1 MRLTRNEYRAVVLL
15 LLLLIGAGV
24 VIGGNALFFP
34 SYFYHHFLFG
44 ADWMPKLG
52 PYSQEMTQYAGAL
65 YLGMTVPAV
74 IALIRPTPRLLIAV
88 GWLNAVAAFPHMVFH
103 ISMEYMSGFAETI
116 PQAGFLFITVV
127 AGIATAEIARTGQA
141 RYFATRHADDSA
153 RRYVFID
160 EGAMKPSRT
169 HKVRRL
175 LVLLSIGYL
184 IIAVYNMFFPYH
196 FYKDFFFGYD
206 WISRLGDYSQHLTF
220 DTGALCGGF
229 AAAAILAAI
238 WLTPNVVRALGWGTA
253 VAAFP
258 MVIYHIAELHNE
270 GPLATAVQASVLFVV
285 AVSGLVLA
293 SLAQPAATAVTLP
306 RVTTPAPSPQQQ
318 A

>member
-1 MRLTRNEYRAVVLL
+1 MLL

-24 VIGGNALFFP
+24 VIGGHALFFP
-34 SYFYHHFLFG
+34 SYFYHHFLLG
-44 ADWMPKLG
+44 ADWLPKLG
-52 PYSQEMTQYAGAL
+52 PYSQEMTQIAGAL
-65 YLGMTVPAV
+65 YLGITVPAV

-88 GWLNAVAAFPHMVFH
+88 GWANAVAAFPHMVFH
-103 ISMEYMSGFAETI
+103 VSMEYMSGFGETI
-116 PQAGFLFITVV
+116 PQAGFLFVTVV

-160 EGAMKPSRT
+160 ESAMKPSRT
-169 HKVRRL
+169 RTVRSL

-184 IIAVYNMFFPYH
+184 VIAVYDMFFPYH
-196 FYKDFFFGYD
+196 FYKDFFFGRD
-206 WISRLGDYSQHLTF
+206 WISRLGAYSQHLTF

-229 AAAAILAAI
+229 AVATILAAI

-258 MVIYHIAELHNE
+258 IVIYHIAELRNE

-285 AVSGLVLA
+285 AMSGLVVA
-293 SLAQPAATAVTLP
+293 SLAQSAEAAVTVP
-306 RVTTPAPSPQQQ
+306 RGTTPSASPQQL